1 MRIDDP
7 ILALANR
14 DASRDAARDG
24 GRSVG
29 GEGGAQ
35 AWLMEMERARRD
47 SWQCDATAPGEAAS
61 AIDAAAGTT
70 ASTAG
75 TTTVS
80 GGMAT
85 MGTATPAVGERP
97 LRPYGVEPFASQLP
111 ASLSPTGAAAPPAA
125 LPQVGKTSGVQGNGV
140 GATVQSLAVP
150 PDDSAAVAP
159 ITATDGSRGAGRAAE
174 AAMTS
179 ASSRGATATGHPVTD
194 RAVAADR
201 AAAAAAATDG
211 EQQPVRL
218 HVERGVDG
226 QLNAWL
232 GVDRGAAEQAA
243 AVVAHWR
250 DDTRRRG
257 ESVGTVHINGQA
269 LARDGAASD
278 RPASAPAH
286 PPATMPA
293 FIDSNAGAH

>member
-61 AIDAAAGTT
+61 AIDAATGTT
-70 ASTAG
+70 AG
-75 TTTVS
+75 TPTVS

-97 LRPYGVEPFASQLP
+97 LRPYGVEPLASQLP
-111 ASLSPTGAAAPPAA
+111 ASLSPTGEAAAPAA

-159 ITATDGSRGAGRAAE
+159 ITATDGPRGAGRAAE

-179 ASSRGATATGHPVTD
+179 ASSRGATATGRPVTD
-194 RAVAADR
+194 RTAAADR

-269 LARDGAASD
+269 LARDGAAPD
-278 RPASAPAH
+278 QPASAPADL
-286 PPATMPA
+286 PASMPV

>member
-14 DASRDAARDG
+14 DANREAARDG
-24 GRSVG
+24 GRPVG

-47 SWQCDATAPGEAAS
+47 SWQCDATAPGVAAS
-61 AIDAAAGTT
+61 AIDAVAGTT

-75 TTTVS
+75 TPSVS
-80 GGMAT
+80 GGMGP
-85 MGTATPAVGERP
+85 MGTATPATGERP
-97 LRPYGVEPFASQLP
+97 LRPYGVEPLASQTP
-111 ASLSPTGAAAPPAA
+111 TSLSPSGDAAALAA
-125 LPQVGKTSGVQGNGV
+125 SPQLGMTSGALAKGV
-140 GATVQSLAVP
+140 GTTAQSLAVP
-150 PDDSAAVAP
+150 LDDHAAVAP
-159 ITATDGSRGAGRAAE
+159 ITAADGSRGAGRAAE
-174 AAMTS
+174 AAMAS
-179 ASSRGATATGHPVTD
+179 ASPRGATATGRPVTG
-194 RAVAADR
+194 RAAAADR
-201 AAAAAAATDG
+201 AATAAAEG

-218 HVERGVDG
+218 HVERGVNG
-226 QLNAWL
+226 RLNAWL
-232 GVDRGAAEQAA
+232 GVDHGAAEQAA

-257 ESVGTVHINGQA
+257 ESVGTVHINGQV

-278 RPASAPAH
+278 RPASAPAEL
-286 PPATMPA
+286 PASTPA